1 MVRQHVT
8 KQEFPALYQLDR
20 IAQAIVLLRTAKF
33 CGGKYIWDL
42 CFQRNLLGN
51 EATDQFHLLASLD
64 KVFLSFTTHGK
75 RLRWLD
81 AKGQFSMKSFCEV
94 LQGAYLK
101 EEGWQQNW
109 NKLVAPR
116 ILAFCR
122 LARLQKIPTVDKLKK
137 RRQVLV

>member
-1 MVRQHVT
+1 
-8 KQEFPALYQLDR
+8 
-20 IAQAIVLLRTAKF
+20 
-33 CGGKYIWDL
+33 
-42 CFQRNLLGN
+42 
-51 EATDQFHLLASLD
+51 
-64 KVFLSFTTHGK
+64 
-75 RLRWLD
+75 
-81 AKGQFSMKSFCEV
+81 MKSFCEV

-137 RRQVLV
+137 RRHVLMRMGVFCALLIKKQLLICWFIVVF